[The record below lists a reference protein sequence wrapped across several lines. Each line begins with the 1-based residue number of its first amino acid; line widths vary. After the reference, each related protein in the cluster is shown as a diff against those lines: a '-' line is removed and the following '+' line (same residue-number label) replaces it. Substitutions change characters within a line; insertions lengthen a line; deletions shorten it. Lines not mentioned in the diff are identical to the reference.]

1 MCVLGVMVVLGRVP
15 EIRDFEIQKPVD
27 SEASG
32 FIGSGMNPDI
42 GFVVKSEK

>member
-1 MCVLGVMVVLGRVP
+1 MFVFGDCGRVP
-15 EIRDFEIQKPVD
+15 EIRDFEIQKPVV